1 VVLACTTSADPDN
14 GGLAKAYKD
23 YGITRAAIGWTIRAL
38 IDLALLH
45 ARAMRIKKEYAFV

>member
-23 YGITRAAIGWTIRAL
+23 YGIIGAAMAWTIRTL
-38 IDLALLH
+38 IDLALFH